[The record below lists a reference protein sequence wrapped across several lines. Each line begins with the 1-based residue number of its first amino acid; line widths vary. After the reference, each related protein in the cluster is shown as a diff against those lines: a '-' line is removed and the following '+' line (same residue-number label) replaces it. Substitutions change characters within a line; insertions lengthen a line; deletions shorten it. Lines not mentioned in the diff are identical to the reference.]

1 MPPSADDG
9 SDPMR
14 VLGPYL
20 GGLVGLMAVM
30 ALVFAGVGQLRS
42 GDDGT
47 TVAAPD
53 TTGAVSST
61 ATQQEEGATGAE
73 TPTAGSTDEGPAAGG
88 ATGDGATDEEP
99 EGEASPE
106 PTGPEPS
113 EPGQQEPAPEETL
126 PPSQITV
133 QVLDAADDDGSAASD
148 VAATLE
154 SAGYRIVAQHP
165 AVRTYEQ
172 TTVFFTPGNQAAARQ
187 VAAQYGFPVVRPMPD
202 NLEPTVTVHVV
213 VGADRR

>member
-42 GDDGT
+42 GGDAA

-53 TTGAVSST
+53 TGAASST
-61 ATQQEEGATGAE
+61 ATQPEDGTGGAG
-73 TPTAGSTDEGPAAGG
+73 TPTAGSTDGGAAAGG
-88 ATGDGATDEEP
+88 ATGDAATDDEP
-99 EGEASPE
+99 RGEASPE
-106 PTGPEPS
+106 PTGSEPS

-154 SAGYRIVAQHP
+154 GDGYRIVAQHP

-202 NLEPTVTVHVV
+202 NLEPTVTVHIV